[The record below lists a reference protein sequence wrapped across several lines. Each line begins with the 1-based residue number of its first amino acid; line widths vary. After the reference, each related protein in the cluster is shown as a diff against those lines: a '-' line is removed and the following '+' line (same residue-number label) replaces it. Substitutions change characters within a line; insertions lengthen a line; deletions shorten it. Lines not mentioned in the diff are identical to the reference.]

1 MPEALSV
8 ERLAIMSVLTGCR
21 VLLVED
27 DALIAMD
34 VEGSLNDFGCQ
45 VVGPFGSVVDAIAAL
60 RTEQPDCAVLD
71 LNLNGRLAMPIADAL
86 SEARVPFLFL
96 SGHSRDV
103 LPDRHRTRPFLSK
116 PYLERALQATLL
128 ELCGPRG

>member
-1 MPEALSV
+1 
-8 ERLAIMSVLTGCR
+8 MSILTGCR

-34 VEGSLNDFGCQ
+34 VEGSLRDFGCG
-45 VVGPFGSVVDAIAAL
+45 VVGPFGSVAEAVAAL

-71 LNLNGRLAMPIADAL
+71 LNLNGELAMPIADAL
-86 SEARVPFLFL
+86 ADAQVPYLFL
-96 SGHSRDV
+96 SGHSRDL

-116 PYLERALQATLL
+116 PYLERALRAILT
-128 ELCGPRG
+128 ELCGSRG